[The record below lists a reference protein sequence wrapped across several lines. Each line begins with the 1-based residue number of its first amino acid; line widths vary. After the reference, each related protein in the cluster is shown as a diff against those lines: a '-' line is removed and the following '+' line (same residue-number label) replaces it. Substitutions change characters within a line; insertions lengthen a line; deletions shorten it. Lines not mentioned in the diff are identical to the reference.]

1 MRRRWFIIAIST
13 IFTIAATALVVI
25 QIWQIERSAAISD
38 SLFNTSVTD
47 AMDEVIKNLSADK
60 QGGTNPTLESID
72 YDALVTSVNE
82 ALLVNGVD
90 LLPTVAVSDI
100 GMTQFYFCSKPGHE
114 KKMADSPFKYNIT
127 LDDYG
132 QTEDYYI
139 TLYFSDKALYLMK
152 NSNVLVLMSI
162 MLIVIIA
169 MAYLTITRSM
179 YNQRKIDDMKTNF
192 INNMTHELKTPI
204 STIRLETCY
213 LTENLDEPEC
223 DTRHHIEVI
232 HDENERMLRLV
243 EAVLR
248 NSRMARKKFT
258 LKYSEIDIN
267 QLVSDE
273 VQRAQVRLANAD
285 GKAIENYTP
294 EKVSVYG
301 DADHLSNM
309 VSNLIDNAIKY
320 SPKNPTITVT
330 TTLDGKYVRLSIAD
344 NGIGIS
350 KEDRRHIFEN
360 FYRVSTGDRHD
371 VKGFGIG
378 LNYVMQV
385 VKAHKGKIGIESEL
399 GKGSTFI
406 IRLPRV

>member
-13 IFTIAATALVVI
+13 IFTVAATALVVI

-60 QGGTNPTLESID
+60 QGGTSPTLESID

-213 LTENLDEPEC
+213 LTENLDEPE
-223 DTRHHIEVI
+223 
-232 HDENERMLRLV
+232 
-243 EAVLR
+243 
-248 NSRMARKKFT
+248 
-258 LKYSEIDIN
+258 
-267 QLVSDE
+267 
-273 VQRAQVRLANAD
+273 
-285 GKAIENYTP
+285 
-294 EKVSVYG
+294 
-301 DADHLSNM
+301 
-309 VSNLIDNAIKY
+309 
-320 SPKNPTITVT
+320 
-330 TTLDGKYVRLSIAD
+330 
-344 NGIGIS
+344 
-350 KEDRRHIFEN
+350 
-360 FYRVSTGDRHD
+360 
-371 VKGFGIG
+371 
-378 LNYVMQV
+378 
-385 VKAHKGKIGIESEL
+385 
-399 GKGSTFI
+399 
-406 IRLPRV
+406 

>member
-1 MRRRWFIIAIST
+1 MRRWFIVTIST
-13 IFTIAATALVVI
+13 IFTIAATALVSI
-25 QIWQIERSAAISD
+25 QIWQIERSASISD
-38 SLFNTSVTD
+38 SLFNSSVTD
-47 AMDEVIKNLSADK
+47 AMDEVIRNLSADK
-60 QGGTNPTLESID
+60 HSESSPSLATLD
-72 YDALVTSVNE
+72 YAALVTSINE

-100 GMTQFYFCSKPGHE
+100 GMTRFQFCSKPGQE
-114 KKMADSPFKYNIT
+114 KRMADSPFKYNII
-127 LDDYG
+127 LDEHG
-132 QTEDYYI
+132 EPSDYYI

-152 NSNVLVLMSI
+152 NSNVLVIMSI

-169 MAYLTITRSM
+169 MAYLTITHSM
-179 YNQRKIDDMKTNF
+179 RNQRKIDEMKTNF

-204 STIRLETCY
+204 STIRLETSY
-213 LTENLDEPEC
+213 LTENIDLPDC
-223 DTRHHIEVI
+223 DTKHHIKVI

-248 NSRMARKKFT
+248 NSRMARKKLT

-267 QLVSDE
+267 RLMADE
-273 VQRAQVRLANAD
+273 LQRAQVRIAD
-285 GKAIENYTP
+285 AGGSSSAEYSTENTM
-294 EKVSVYG
+294 VYG

-320 SPKNPTITVT
+320 SPKNPNIKVSTSVN
-330 TTLDGKYVRLSIAD
+330 GKYVSISISD

-385 VKAHKGKIGIESEL
+385 VKAHKGKIDIDSEL
-399 GKGSTFI
+399 GKGSTFT
-406 IRLPRV
+406 IRLPKA

>member
-1 MRRRWFIIAIST
+1 MRRWLIITIST
-13 IFTIAATALVVI
+13 IFTIAATALVSI

-47 AMDEVIKNLSADK
+47 AMDEVIRNLSADK
-60 QGGTNPTLESID
+60 HSESSLSVETMD
-72 YDALVTSVNE
+72 YDALVLSVNE

-100 GMTQFYFCSKPGHE
+100 GQSTYYFCSKPGHTRR
-114 KKMADSPFKYNIT
+114 MADSPFKYNII
-127 LDDYG
+127 LDDHG
-132 QTEDYYI
+132 QPADYYI
-139 TLYFSDKALYLMK
+139 TLYFSDRALYLMK
-152 NSNVLVLMSI
+152 NSNVLVVMSI
-162 MLIVIIA
+162 MLIIIIA

-179 YNQRKIDDMKTNF
+179 RNQRKIDEMKTNF

-204 STIRLETCY
+204 STIRLETSY
-213 LTENLDEPEC
+213 LADNLNDPGC

-243 EAVLR
+243 ESVLR
-248 NSRMARKKFT
+248 NSRMARKKFA
-258 LKYSEIDIN
+258 LKYSEIDLN
-267 QLVSDE
+267 QLLADE
-273 VQRAQVRLANAD
+273 VRRAQVRIRDA
-285 GKAIENYTP
+285 GGSSTEVYTT
-294 EKVSVYG
+294 EKVTVYG
-301 DADHLSNM
+301 DAEHLSNM

-320 SPKNPTITVT
+320 SPQNPQIKVT
-330 TTLDGKYVRLSIAD
+330 TAVEKRYAKFSISD

-385 VKAHKGKIGIESEL
+385 VKAHKGKVEIESEL
-399 GKGSTFI
+399 GKGSTFTI
-406 IRLPRV
+406 LLPKA

>member
-1 MRRRWFIIAIST
+1 MRRWFIVTIST
-13 IFTIAATALVVI
+13 IFTVAATALVSI
-25 QIWQIERSAAISD
+25 QIWQIERSASISD

-47 AMDEVIKNLSADK
+47 AMDEVIRNLSADK
-60 QGGTNPTLESID
+60 HGENSPSLESLD

-100 GMTQFYFCSKPGHE
+100 GMTYFYFCSKPGQE
-114 KKMADSPFKYNIT
+114 KKMDDSPFKYNII
-127 LDDYG
+127 LDDRG
-132 QTEDYYI
+132 QPADYYI

-169 MAYLTITRSM
+169 LAYLTITRSM
-179 YNQRKIDDMKTNF
+179 YNQRKIDEMKTNF

-213 LTENLDEPEC
+213 LAENMDTPEC
-223 DTRHHIEVI
+223 DTKHHIGVI

-258 LKYSEIDIN
+258 LKYTEIDIN
-267 QLVSDE
+267 RLIADE
-273 VQRAQVRLANAD
+273 VQRAQVRLSDANGSSTEA
-285 GKAIENYTP
+285 YTA
-294 EKVSVYG
+294 EKVTVYG

-309 VSNLIDNAIKY
+309 ISNLIDNAIKY
-320 SPKNPTITVT
+320 SPKNPTIKVT
-330 TTLDGKYVRLSIAD
+330 TAVEGKYVRICIAD

-378 LNYVMQV
+378 LNYVLQV
-385 VKAHKGKIGIESEL
+385 VKAHKGKVGIESEV

-406 IRLPRV
+406 IRLPRA

>member
-1 MRRRWFIIAIST
+1 MRRWFIVTIST
-13 IFTIAATALVVI
+13 IFTVAATALVSI
-25 QIWQIERSAAISD
+25 QIWQIERSASISD

-47 AMDEVIKNLSADK
+47 AMDEVIRNLSADK
-60 QGGTNPTLESID
+60 HGENSPSLGSLD

-100 GMTQFYFCSKPGHE
+100 GMTYFYFCSKPGQE
-114 KKMADSPFKYNIT
+114 KKMDDSPFKYNII
-127 LDDYG
+127 LDDRG
-132 QTEDYYI
+132 QPADYYI

-169 MAYLTITRSM
+169 LAYLTITRSM
-179 YNQRKIDDMKTNF
+179 YNQRKIDEMKTNF

-213 LTENLDEPEC
+213 LAENMDTPEC
-223 DTRHHIEVI
+223 DTKHHIGVI

-258 LKYSEIDIN
+258 LKYTEIDIN
-267 QLVSDE
+267 RLIADE
-273 VQRAQVRLANAD
+273 VQRAQVRLSDANGSSTEA
-285 GKAIENYTP
+285 YTA
-294 EKVSVYG
+294 EKVTVYG

-309 VSNLIDNAIKY
+309 ISNLIDNAIKY
-320 SPKNPTITVT
+320 SPKNPTIKVT
-330 TTLDGKYVRLSIAD
+330 TAVEGKYVRICIAD

-378 LNYVMQV
+378 LNYVLQV
-385 VKAHKGKIGIESEL
+385 VKAHKGKVGIESEV

-406 IRLPRV
+406 IRLPRA

>member
-1 MRRRWFIIAIST
+1 
-13 IFTIAATALVVI
+13 
-25 QIWQIERSAAISD
+25 
-38 SLFNTSVTD
+38 
-47 AMDEVIKNLSADK
+47 
-60 QGGTNPTLESID
+60 
-72 YDALVTSVNE
+72 
-82 ALLVNGVD
+82 
-90 LLPTVAVSDI
+90 
-100 GMTQFYFCSKPGHE
+100 
-114 KKMADSPFKYNIT
+114 MADSPFKYNII
-127 LDDYG
+127 LDDRG
-132 QTEDYYI
+132 NPADYYI

-179 YNQRKIDDMKTNF
+179 YNQRKVDEMKTNF

-213 LTENLDEPEC
+213 LTENMDTPEC
-223 DTRHHIEVI
+223 DTKHHIEVI

-258 LKYSEIDIN
+258 LKYTEIDIN
-267 QLVSDE
+267 QLIAGE
-273 VQRAQVRLANAD
+273 VQRAQVRLSDAD
-285 GKAIENYTP
+285 GSSSEDYTA
-294 EKVSVYG
+294 EKVTVYG
-301 DADHLSNM
+301 DQDHLSNM
-309 VSNLIDNAIKY
+309 ISNLIDNAIKY
-320 SPKNPTITVT
+320 SPKNPTVKVKTSVE
-330 TTLDGKYVRLSIAD
+330 GKYVRISIAD

-385 VKAHKGKIGIESEL
+385 VKAHKGKIDIESEL

>member
-1 MRRRWFIIAIST
+1 MRRWFIVTIST
-13 IFTIAATALVVI
+13 IFTVAATALVSI
-25 QIWQIERSAAISD
+25 QIWQIERSASISD

-47 AMDEVIKNLSADK
+47 AMDEVIRNLSADK
-60 QGGTNPTLESID
+60 HGENSPSLESLD

-100 GMTQFYFCSKPGHE
+100 GMTYFYFCSKPGQE
-114 KKMADSPFKYNIT
+114 KKMEDSPFKYNII
-127 LDDYG
+127 LDDRG
-132 QTEDYYI
+132 QPADYYI

-169 MAYLTITRSM
+169 LAYLTITRSM
-179 YNQRKIDDMKTNF
+179 YNQRKIDEMKTNF

-213 LTENLDEPEC
+213 LAENMDTPEC
-223 DTRHHIEVI
+223 DTKHHIGVI

-248 NSRMARKKFT
+248 NSRMTRKKFT
-258 LKYSEIDIN
+258 LKYTEIDIN
-267 QLVSDE
+267 RLIADE
-273 VQRAQVRLANAD
+273 VQRAQVRLSDAN
-285 GKAIENYTP
+285 GSSTEVYTA
-294 EKVSVYG
+294 EKVTVYG

-309 VSNLIDNAIKY
+309 ISNLIDNAIKY
-320 SPKNPTITVT
+320 SPKNPTIKVT
-330 TTLDGKYVRLSIAD
+330 TAVEGKYVRICIAD

-378 LNYVMQV
+378 LNYVLQV
-385 VKAHKGKIGIESEL
+385 VKAHKGKVGIESEV

-406 IRLPRV
+406 IRLPRA

>member
-1 MRRRWFIIAIST
+1 MRRWFIVTIST
-13 IFTIAATALVVI
+13 IFTVAATALVSI
-25 QIWQIERSAAISD
+25 QIWQIERSASISD

-47 AMDEVIKNLSADK
+47 AMDEVIRNLSADK
-60 QGGTNPTLESID
+60 HGENSPSLESLD

-100 GMTQFYFCSKPGHE
+100 GMTYFYFCSKPGQE
-114 KKMADSPFKYNIT
+114 KKMEDSPFKYNII
-127 LDDYG
+127 LDDRG
-132 QTEDYYI
+132 QPADYYI

-169 MAYLTITRSM
+169 LAYLTITRSM
-179 YNQRKIDDMKTNF
+179 YNQRKIDEMKTNF

-213 LTENLDEPEC
+213 LAENMDTPEC
-223 DTRHHIEVI
+223 DTKHHIGVI

-258 LKYSEIDIN
+258 LKYTEIDIN
-267 QLVSDE
+267 RLIADE
-273 VQRAQVRLANAD
+273 VQRAQVRLSDANGSSTEA
-285 GKAIENYTP
+285 YTA
-294 EKVSVYG
+294 EKVTVYG

-309 VSNLIDNAIKY
+309 ISNLIDNAIKY
-320 SPKNPTITVT
+320 SPKNPTIKVT
-330 TTLDGKYVRLSIAD
+330 TAVEGKYVRICIAD

-378 LNYVMQV
+378 LNYVLQV
-385 VKAHKGKIGIESEL
+385 VKAHKGKVGIESEV

-406 IRLPRV
+406 IRLPRA

>member
-1 MRRRWFIIAIST
+1 MRRWFIVTIST
-13 IFTIAATALVVI
+13 IFTVAATALVSI
-25 QIWQIERSAAISD
+25 QIWQIERSASISD

-47 AMDEVIKNLSADK
+47 AMDEVIRNLSADK
-60 QGGTNPTLESID
+60 HGENSPSLESLD

-100 GMTQFYFCSKPGHE
+100 GMTYFYFCSKPGQE
-114 KKMADSPFKYNIT
+114 KKMEDSPFKYNII
-127 LDDYG
+127 LDDRG
-132 QTEDYYI
+132 QPADYYI

-169 MAYLTITRSM
+169 LAYLTITRSM
-179 YNQRKIDDMKTNF
+179 YNQRKIDEMKTNF

-213 LTENLDEPEC
+213 LAENMDTPEC
-223 DTRHHIEVI
+223 DTKHHIGVI

-248 NSRMARKKFT
+248 NSRMTRKKFT
-258 LKYSEIDIN
+258 LKYTEIDIN
-267 QLVSDE
+267 RLIADE
-273 VQRAQVRLANAD
+273 VQRAQVRLSDANGSSTEA
-285 GKAIENYTP
+285 YTA
-294 EKVSVYG
+294 EKVTVYG

-309 VSNLIDNAIKY
+309 ISNLIDNAIKY
-320 SPKNPTITVT
+320 SPKNPTIKVT
-330 TTLDGKYVRLSIAD
+330 TAVEGKYVRVCIAD

-378 LNYVMQV
+378 LNYVLQV
-385 VKAHKGKIGIESEL
+385 VKAHKGKVGIESEV

-406 IRLPRV
+406 IRLPRA

>member
-1 MRRRWFIIAIST
+1 MRRWFIVTIST
-13 IFTIAATALVVI
+13 IFTVAATALVSI
-25 QIWQIERSAAISD
+25 QIWQIERSASISD

-47 AMDEVIKNLSADK
+47 AMDEVIRNLSADK
-60 QGGTNPTLESID
+60 HGENSPSLESLD

-100 GMTQFYFCSKPGHE
+100 GMTYFYFCSKPGQE
-114 KKMADSPFKYNIT
+114 KKMDDSPFKYNII
-127 LDDYG
+127 LDDRG
-132 QTEDYYI
+132 QPADYYI

-169 MAYLTITRSM
+169 LAYLTITRSM
-179 YNQRKIDDMKTNF
+179 YNQRKIDEMKTNF

-213 LTENLDEPEC
+213 LAENMDTPEC
-223 DTRHHIEVI
+223 DTKHHIGVI

-248 NSRMARKKFT
+248 NSRMTRKKFT
-258 LKYSEIDIN
+258 LKYTEIDIN
-267 QLVSDE
+267 RLIADE
-273 VQRAQVRLANAD
+273 VQRAQVRLSDANGSSTEA
-285 GKAIENYTP
+285 YTV
-294 EKVSVYG
+294 EKVTVYG

-309 VSNLIDNAIKY
+309 ISNLIDNAIKY
-320 SPKNPTITVT
+320 SPKNPTIKVT
-330 TTLDGKYVRLSIAD
+330 TAVEGKYVRICIAD

-378 LNYVMQV
+378 LNYVLQV
-385 VKAHKGKIGIESEL
+385 VKAHKGKVGIESEV

-406 IRLPRV
+406 IRLPRA

>member
-1 MRRRWFIIAIST
+1 MRRWFIVTIST
-13 IFTIAATALVVI
+13 IFTIAATALVSI
-25 QIWQIERSAAISD
+25 QIWQIERSASISD

-47 AMDEVIKNLSADK
+47 AMDEVLRNLSSD
-60 QGGTNPTLESID
+60 NPGESGPDVESMD
-72 YDALVTSVNE
+72 YESLTASINDAL
-82 ALLVNGVD
+82 LQNGVD

-100 GMTQFYFCSKPGHE
+100 ALSTFYYCSKPGAE
-114 KKMADSPFKYNIT
+114 SKISDSPFKYNVI
-127 LDDYG
+127 LYYRG
-132 QTEDYYI
+132 KAEDMYI
-139 TLYFSDKALYLMK
+139 SLYFSDKALYLMK

-179 YNQRKIDDMKTNF
+179 HNQRKIDEMKTNF

-213 LTENLDEPEC
+213 LSENMDSPEC
-223 DTRHHIEVI
+223 DTKQHIEVI
-232 HDENERMLRLV
+232 HAENERMLRLV

-258 LKYSEIDIN
+258 LHYSEVDIN
-267 QLVSDE
+267 QLVSNE
-273 VQRAQVRLANAD
+273 LERAQVRLENASGSASAD
-285 GKAIENYTP
+285 YAP
-294 EKVSVYG
+294 SPLSVYG

-320 SPKNPTITVT
+320 SPKNPTIKVRTAVE
-330 TTLDGKYVRLSIAD
+330 GKYISLSITD

-378 LNYVMQV
+378 LNYVLQV
-385 VKAHKGKIGIESEL
+385 VKAHKGKIDIDSEL
-399 GKGSTFI
+399 GKGSTFT
-406 IRLPRV
+406 IRLPKV

>member
-1 MRRRWFIIAIST
+1 MRRWFIVTIST
-13 IFTIAATALVVI
+13 IFTVAATALVSI

-47 AMDEVIKNLSADK
+47 AMDEVIRNLSADK
-60 QGGTNPTLESID
+60 HGENSPSLESLD
-72 YDALVTSVNE
+72 YNALVTSVNE

-100 GMTQFYFCSKPGHE
+100 GMTYFYFCSKPGQE
-114 KKMADSPFKYNIT
+114 KKMEDSPFKYNII
-127 LDDYG
+127 LDDRG
-132 QTEDYYI
+132 QPADYYI

-169 MAYLTITRSM
+169 LAYLTITRSM
-179 YNQRKIDDMKTNF
+179 YNQRKIDEMKTNF

-213 LTENLDEPEC
+213 LTENMDTPEC
-223 DTRHHIEVI
+223 DTKHHIEVI

-258 LKYSEIDIN
+258 LKYCEIEIN
-267 QLVSDE
+267 KLLADE
-273 VQRAQVRLANAD
+273 VQRAQVRLTDAQ
-285 GKAIENYTP
+285 GSSSEEYTT
-294 EKVSVYG
+294 EKVTVYG

-309 VSNLIDNAIKY
+309 ISNLIDNAIKY
-320 SPKNPTITVT
+320 SPKNPTIKVKTAVE
-330 TTLDGKYVRLSIAD
+330 GKYVRISITD

-378 LNYVMQV
+378 LNYVLQV
-385 VKAHKGKIGIESEL
+385 VKAHKGKIDIESEL

-406 IRLPRV
+406 IRLPKV

>member
-1 MRRRWFIIAIST
+1 MRRWFIVTIST
-13 IFTIAATALVVI
+13 IFTVAATALVSI
-25 QIWQIERSAAISD
+25 QIWQIERSASISD

-47 AMDEVIKNLSADK
+47 AMDEVIRNLSADK
-60 QGGTNPTLESID
+60 HGENSPSLESLD

-100 GMTQFYFCSKPGHE
+100 GMTYFYFCSKPGQE
-114 KKMADSPFKYNIT
+114 KKMEDSPFKYNII
-127 LDDYG
+127 LDDRG
-132 QTEDYYI
+132 QPADYYI

-169 MAYLTITRSM
+169 LAYLTITRSM
-179 YNQRKIDDMKTNF
+179 YNQRKIDEMKTNF

-213 LTENLDEPEC
+213 LAENMDTPEC
-223 DTRHHIEVI
+223 DTKHHIGVI

-248 NSRMARKKFT
+248 NSRMTRKKFT
-258 LKYSEIDIN
+258 LKYTEIDIN
-267 QLVSDE
+267 RLIADE
-273 VQRAQVRLANAD
+273 VQRAQVRLSDANGSSTEA
-285 GKAIENYTP
+285 YTA
-294 EKVSVYG
+294 EKVIVYG

-309 VSNLIDNAIKY
+309 ISNLIDNAIKY
-320 SPKNPTITVT
+320 SPKNPTIKVT
-330 TTLDGKYVRLSIAD
+330 TAVEGKYVRICIAD

-378 LNYVMQV
+378 LNYVLQV
-385 VKAHKGKIGIESEL
+385 VKAHKGKVGIESEV

-406 IRLPRV
+406 IRLPRA

>member
-1 MRRRWFIIAIST
+1 MRRWFIVTIST
-13 IFTIAATALVVI
+13 IFTVAATALVSI
-25 QIWQIERSAAISD
+25 QIWQIERSASISD

-47 AMDEVIKNLSADK
+47 AMDEVIRNLSADK
-60 QGGTNPTLESID
+60 HGENSPSLESLD

-100 GMTQFYFCSKPGHE
+100 GMTYFYFCSKPGQE
-114 KKMADSPFKYNIT
+114 KKMEDSPFKYNII
-127 LDDYG
+127 LDDRG
-132 QTEDYYI
+132 QPADYYI

-169 MAYLTITRSM
+169 LAYLTITRSM
-179 YNQRKIDDMKTNF
+179 YNQRKIDEMKTNF

-213 LTENLDEPEC
+213 LAENMDTPEC
-223 DTRHHIEVI
+223 DTKHHIGVI

-248 NSRMARKKFT
+248 NSRMTRKKFT
-258 LKYSEIDIN
+258 LKYTEIDIN
-267 QLVSDE
+267 RLIADE
-273 VQRAQVRLANAD
+273 VQRAQVRLSDANGSSTEA
-285 GKAIENYTP
+285 YTA
-294 EKVSVYG
+294 EKVTVYG

-309 VSNLIDNAIKY
+309 ISNLIDNAIKY
-320 SPKNPTITVT
+320 SPKNPTIKVT
-330 TTLDGKYVRLSIAD
+330 TAVEGKYVRICIAD

-378 LNYVMQV
+378 LNYVLQV
-385 VKAHKGKIGIESEL
+385 VKAHKGKVGIESEV

-406 IRLPRV
+406 IRLPRA

>member
-1 MRRRWFIIAIST
+1 MRRWFIVTIST
-13 IFTIAATALVVI
+13 IFTVAATALVSI
-25 QIWQIERSAAISD
+25 QIWQIERSASISD

-47 AMDEVIKNLSADK
+47 AMDEVIRNLSADK
-60 QGGTNPTLESID
+60 HGENSPSLESLD

-100 GMTQFYFCSKPGHE
+100 GMTYFYFCSKPGLE
-114 KKMADSPFKYNIT
+114 KKMDDSPFKYNII
-127 LDDYG
+127 LDDRG
-132 QTEDYYI
+132 QPADYYI

-169 MAYLTITRSM
+169 LAYLTITRSM
-179 YNQRKIDDMKTNF
+179 YNQRKIDEMKTNF

-213 LTENLDEPEC
+213 LAENMDTPEC
-223 DTRHHIEVI
+223 DTKHHIGVI

-248 NSRMARKKFT
+248 NSRMTRKKFT
-258 LKYSEIDIN
+258 LKYTEIDIN
-267 QLVSDE
+267 RLIADE
-273 VQRAQVRLANAD
+273 VQRAQVRLSDANGSSTEA
-285 GKAIENYTP
+285 YTA
-294 EKVSVYG
+294 EKVTVYG

-309 VSNLIDNAIKY
+309 ISNLIDNAIKY
-320 SPKNPTITVT
+320 SPKNPTIKVT
-330 TTLDGKYVRLSIAD
+330 TTVEGKYVRICIAD

-378 LNYVMQV
+378 LNYVLQV
-385 VKAHKGKIGIESEL
+385 VKAHKGKVGIESEV

-406 IRLPRV
+406 IRLPRA

>member
-1 MRRRWFIIAIST
+1 MRRWFIVTIST
-13 IFTIAATALVVI
+13 IFTVAATALVSI
-25 QIWQIERSAAISD
+25 QIWQIERSASISD

-47 AMDEVIKNLSADK
+47 AMDEVIRNLSADK
-60 QGGTNPTLESID
+60 HGEKSPSLESLD

-100 GMTQFYFCSKPGHE
+100 GMTYFYFCSKPGQE
-114 KKMADSPFKYNIT
+114 KKMDDSPFKYNII
-127 LDDYG
+127 LDDRG
-132 QTEDYYI
+132 QPADYYI

-169 MAYLTITRSM
+169 LAYLTITRSM
-179 YNQRKIDDMKTNF
+179 YNQRKIDEMKTNF

-213 LTENLDEPEC
+213 LAENMDTPEC
-223 DTRHHIEVI
+223 DTKHHIGVI

-258 LKYSEIDIN
+258 LKYTEIDIN
-267 QLVSDE
+267 RLIADE
-273 VQRAQVRLANAD
+273 VQRAQVRLSDANGSSTEA
-285 GKAIENYTP
+285 YTA
-294 EKVSVYG
+294 EKVNVYG

-309 VSNLIDNAIKY
+309 ISNLIDNAIKY
-320 SPKNPTITVT
+320 SPKNPTIKVT
-330 TTLDGKYVRLSIAD
+330 TAVEGKYVRICIAD

-378 LNYVMQV
+378 LNYVLQV
-385 VKAHKGKIGIESEL
+385 VKAHKGKVGIESEV

-406 IRLPRV
+406 IRLPRA

>member
-1 MRRRWFIIAIST
+1 MRRWFIVTIST
-13 IFTIAATALVVI
+13 IFTVAATALVSI
-25 QIWQIERSAAISD
+25 QIWQIERSASISD

-47 AMDEVIKNLSADK
+47 AMDEVIRNLSADK
-60 QGGTNPTLESID
+60 HGENSPSLESLD

-100 GMTQFYFCSKPGHE
+100 GMTYFYFCSKPGQE
-114 KKMADSPFKYNIT
+114 KKMDDSPFKYNII
-127 LDDYG
+127 LDDRG
-132 QTEDYYI
+132 QPADYYI

-169 MAYLTITRSM
+169 LAYLTITRSM
-179 YNQRKIDDMKTNF
+179 YNQRKIDEMKTNF

-213 LTENLDEPEC
+213 LAENMDTPEC
-223 DTRHHIEVI
+223 DTKHHIGVI

-248 NSRMARKKFT
+248 NSRMTRKKFT
-258 LKYSEIDIN
+258 LKYTEIDIN
-267 QLVSDE
+267 RLIADE
-273 VQRAQVRLANAD
+273 VQRAQVRLSDANGSSTEA
-285 GKAIENYTP
+285 YTA
-294 EKVSVYG
+294 EKVTVYG

-309 VSNLIDNAIKY
+309 ISNLIDNAIKY
-320 SPKNPTITVT
+320 SPKNPTIKVT
-330 TTLDGKYVRLSIAD
+330 TAVEGKYVCICIAD

-378 LNYVMQV
+378 LNYVLQV
-385 VKAHKGKIGIESEL
+385 VKAHKGKVGIESEV

-406 IRLPRV
+406 IRLPRA

>member
-1 MRRRWFIIAIST
+1 MRRWFIVTIST
-13 IFTIAATALVVI
+13 IFTVAATALVSI
-25 QIWQIERSAAISD
+25 QIWQIERSASISD

-47 AMDEVIKNLSADK
+47 AMDEVIRNLAADK
-60 QGGTNPTLESID
+60 HSENSPSLEALD
-72 YDALVTSVNE
+72 YDALVASVNE

-100 GMTQFYFCSKPGHE
+100 GMTYFYFCSKPGQE
-114 KKMADSPFKYNIT
+114 KKMADSPFKYNII
-127 LDDYG
+127 LDDRG
-132 QTEDYYI
+132 DPADYYI

-179 YNQRKIDDMKTNF
+179 YNQRKIDEMKTNF

-213 LTENLDEPEC
+213 LTENMETPEC
-223 DTRHHIEVI
+223 DTKHHIEVI

-258 LKYSEIDIN
+258 LKYTEIDIN
-267 QLVSDE
+267 QLLTDE
-273 VQRAQVRLANAD
+273 VQRAQVRLSDAGGSSSED
-285 GKAIENYTP
+285 YTA
-294 EKVSVYG
+294 EKVTVYG
-301 DADHLSNM
+301 DQDHLSNM
-309 VSNLIDNAIKY
+309 ISNLIDNAIKY
-320 SPKNPTITVT
+320 SPKNPTVKVSTAIE
-330 TTLDGKYVRLSIAD
+330 GKYIRISIAD

>member
-1 MRRRWFIIAIST
+1 MRRWFIVTIST
-13 IFTIAATALVVI
+13 IFTVAATALVSI
-25 QIWQIERSAAISD
+25 QIWQIERSASISD

-47 AMDEVIKNLSADK
+47 AMDEVIRNLSADK
-60 QGGTNPTLESID
+60 HGENSPSLESLD

-100 GMTQFYFCSKPGHE
+100 GMTYFYFCSKPGQE
-114 KKMADSPFKYNIT
+114 KKMDDSPFKYNII
-127 LDDYG
+127 LDDRG
-132 QTEDYYI
+132 QPADYYI

-169 MAYLTITRSM
+169 LAYLTITRSM
-179 YNQRKIDDMKTNF
+179 YNQRKIDEMKTNF

-213 LTENLDEPEC
+213 LAENMDTPEC
-223 DTRHHIEVI
+223 DTKHHIGVI

-248 NSRMARKKFT
+248 NSRMTRKKFT
-258 LKYSEIDIN
+258 LKYTEIDIN
-267 QLVSDE
+267 RLIADE
-273 VQRAQVRLANAD
+273 VQRAQVRLSDANGSSTEA
-285 GKAIENYTP
+285 YTA
-294 EKVSVYG
+294 EKVTVYG

-309 VSNLIDNAIKY
+309 ISNLIDNAIKY
-320 SPKNPTITVT
+320 SPKNPTIKVT
-330 TTLDGKYVRLSIAD
+330 TAVEGKYVRICIAD

-378 LNYVMQV
+378 LNYVLQV
-385 VKAHKGKIGIESEL
+385 VKAHKGKVGIESEV

-406 IRLPRV
+406 IRLPRA